1 MFTLPVLASG
11 SLVLGKTCDS
21 TASRWDAGGVG
32 CGVKQGERG
41 YPRPHT
47 WRPWRIDCIRAGGGG
62 LSQELVGPR
71 GAGQVGAHCP
81 PLAVLKSF
89 LPAPRPHPKVLAELA
104 LGRCPLR
111 KPAPK
116 RGAGGTWGPS
126 TPTCLCKWGLWGPVR
141 GGVPQQSL
149 VCKGLNLGLG
159 YAEERVTKHTA
170 LWSDHLGRSPG
181 TCPVTWASRP
191 PRRPQDS

>member
-1 MFTLPVLASG
+1 MRCEAGRKGLPQTTHLVTLAHRLHQGRRWGSESG
-11 SLVLGKTCDS
+11 VS
-21 TASRWDAGGVG
+21 W
-32 CGVKQGERG
+32 
-41 YPRPHT
+41 
-47 WRPWRIDCIRAGGGG
+47 
-62 LSQELVGPR
+62 PR

-116 RGAGGTWGPS
+116 RGARGTWGPS

-141 GGVPQQSL
+141 GGIPQQSL

-181 TCPVTWASRP
+181 TCPVTRASHP
-191 PRRPQDS
+191 PR